1 MTRARATAVEAPA
14 AEPRFVKVGRGRIFH
29 YDVGS
34 GEPVVLLHGYNHHSE
49 AWVRNIGPLAAAG
62 WRVIAPDL
70 PGFGRSGVPR
80 MSYSPAGYGRFVVA
94 FLEALKVDSAHL
106 VGSSMGG
113 AIALRTAIDQ
123 PERVRTVT
131 GVDTAGLFSSV
142 PKAWSIA
149 ANPLAKLLIRPFL
162 GRKRLL
168 EWSHSRAYN
177 DPSISSPAQTEL
189 MAEAY
194 AQPGYKDHIL
204 GLVQSMLLAPKEEML
219 WDALPG
225 IQRPVLII
233 WGRQDRTISVRH
245 AYRAAQRIPSSE
257 IIIYDR
263 CGHLPMY
270 EKADDFNRDLGEFL
284 ARGEAARRR
293 TEAAP
298 ASAGR
303 RAAGGSAA
311 PRPRSI
317 RR

>member
-1 MTRARATAVEAPA
+1 VSRARATPVEAPA
-14 AEPRFVKVGRGRIFH
+14 AEPRFVRVGRGRIFH
-29 YDVGS
+29 YDIGS
-34 GEPVVLLHGYNHHSE
+34 GEPVVLLHGYNHHAE
-49 AWVRNIGPLAAAG
+49 AWIRNTAPLAAAG

-80 MSYSPAGYGRFVVA
+80 MSYSLAGYSRFLVA
-94 FLEALKVDSAHL
+94 FLDALKVDSAHL

-113 AIALRTAIDQ
+113 AIALRTAIDR
-123 PERVRTVT
+123 PDRVRTVT
-131 GVDTAGLFSSV
+131 GVDAAGLFTSI

-162 GRKRLL
+162 GRKRLI

-177 DPSISSPAQTEL
+177 DPSISSPLQTDL

-204 GLVQSMLLAPKEEML
+204 GMAETMLLAPEQEIL
-219 WDALPG
+219 WDALPRM
-225 IQRPVLII
+225 QRPVLII

-257 IIIYDR
+257 VIIYDH

-270 EKADDFNRDLGEFL
+270 ERADEFNRDLGEFL
-284 ARGEAARRR
+284 ARHRARRR
-293 TEAAP
+293 RTTVAR
-298 ASAGR
+298 AG
-303 RAAGGSAA
+303 
-311 PRPRSI
+311 
-317 RR
+317 

>member
-1 MTRARATAVEAPA
+1 VSRAPATPVEAPA

-34 GEPVVLLHGYNHHSE
+34 GEPVVLLHGYNHHAE
-49 AWVRNIGPLAAAG
+49 AWVRNIAPLAAD

-80 MSYSPAGYGRFVVA
+80 MSYSPGGYSRFLVA
-94 FLEALKVDSAHL
+94 FLDALKVDSAHL

-113 AIALRTAIDQ
+113 AIALRTAIDN
-123 PERVRTVT
+123 PDRVRTVT
-131 GVDTAGLFSSV
+131 GVDTAGLFTSV
-142 PKAWSIA
+142 PRAWSFA
-149 ANPLAKLLIRPFL
+149 ANPVAKHLIRPFL

-177 DPSISSPAQTEL
+177 DPSISSSAQTDL

-204 GLVQSMLLAPKEEML
+204 GMAESMLLAPEQEML

-225 IQRPVLII
+225 IRPPVLII

-257 IIIYDR
+257 VIIYDR

-270 EKADDFNRDLGEFL
+270 EKADDFNRDLGSFL
-284 ARGEAARRR
+284 ARHRAPGHR
-293 TEAAP
+293 TTVTR
-298 ASAGR
+298 AG
-303 RAAGGSAA
+303 
-311 PRPRSI
+311 
-317 RR
+317 

>member
-1 MTRARATAVEAPA
+1 VSRARATPVEAPA
-14 AEPRFVKVGRGRIFH
+14 AEPRFVKVGQGRIFH

-34 GEPVVLLHGYNHHSE
+34 GQPVVLLHGYNHHAE
-49 AWVRNIGPLAAAG
+49 AWVRNIAPVAAAG

-80 MSYSPAGYGRFVVA
+80 MSYSPAGYSRFLVA
-94 FLEALKVDSAHL
+94 LLDALKIDVAHL

-113 AIALRTAIDQ
+113 AIALRTAIDR
-123 PERVRTVT
+123 PDRVRTVT
-131 GVDTAGLFSSV
+131 GVDTAGLFRSV
-142 PKAWSIA
+142 PRAWSIA

-162 GRKRLL
+162 GQKRLL

-177 DPSISSPAQTEL
+177 DPSISSPAQTDL

-204 GLVQSMLLAPKEEML
+204 GMAQSMLLAPEEEML

-225 IQRPVLII
+225 IKRPVLII

-245 AYRAAQRIPSSE
+245 AYRAAQRIPGSE
-257 IIIYDR
+257 VIIYER

-270 EKADDFNRDLGEFL
+270 EKAEQFNHDLSEFL
-284 ARGEAARRR
+284 ARHRARGGR
-293 TEAAP
+293 TTVAR
-298 ASAGR
+298 AG
-303 RAAGGSAA
+303 
-311 PRPRSI
+311 
-317 RR
+317 